1 MKIALKK
8 LARQALAYLGYTAM
22 TLERYHSEQ
31 AILANVKQATENS
44 ESELQTLRTWFGA
57 YSAVSSKTQPRAAEI
72 YTEVF
77 AYDGLHTD
85 PRIIHNHDFM
95 RDPRYVRAYNLGY
108 EALGHDHKM
117 FWRLHVALW
126 AASCGAKLEGDFVE
140 CGVWRGFLSTAILN
154 YVDWPRLN
162 KHFYLFDT
170 YAGLDERHL
179 TQGELAN
186 QQKLDHFKHYF
197 TDCYDFV
204 KQHFAA
210 YNRVHVVRGTV
221 PETLNQVKIDKVAF
235 ISIDMNCVLPEVAA
249 AEHFWDRMAPGAVM
263 LLDDYGFVSYEEQ
276 KRGFDKFA
284 VGKGV
289 EILALPTGQGII
301 IKP

>member
-1 MKIALKK
+1 M
-8 LARQALAYLGYTAM
+8 
-22 TLERYHSEQ
+22 
-31 AILANVKQATENS
+31 
-44 ESELQTLRTWFGA
+44 
-57 YSAVSSKTQPRAAEI
+57 
-72 YTEVF
+72 
-77 AYDGLHTD
+77 
-85 PRIIHNHDFM
+85 
-95 RDPRYVRAYNLGY
+95 
-108 EALGHDHKM
+108 
-117 FWRLHVALW
+117 
-126 AASCGAKLEGDFVE
+126 
-140 CGVWRGFLSTAILN
+140 
-154 YVDWPRLN
+154 DWPRLN

-276 KRGFDKFA
+276 KHGFDKFA
-284 VGKGV
+284 ADKGV